1 MYDARLFTDKLPENI
16 TGALKDFSGNE
27 CYLIKREVD
36 RKSLLSNKNNCHN
49 NVQHYVE
56 KFGGE
61 RLNGWLLYRNEQW
74 IDEMGMW
81 VWHYHSAWI
90 TPKGKVV
97 DVTDDILYRKL
108 PLSTFIPDTKRKV
121 DLENGVAYNTI
132 VILDNYRIAD
142 RLAQASGEERKLSAG
157 VVYWTNNNVKYF
169 RGLDEHSGQYKLIRK
184 EYPQNIELLEKEYD
198 CKVSGGK
205 LVPNDPNHSMFQPD
219 IFFDY
224 SLGGG
229 A

>member
-16 TGALKDFSGNE
+16 TKSLKDFSGNE

-49 NVQHYVE
+49 NVQRYVE

-74 IDEMGMW
+74 INEMGIW
-81 VWHYHSAWI
+81 VWHYHSVWI
-90 TPKGKVV
+90 TPKNKIV
-97 DVTDDILYRKL
+97 DVTDNNLYKKL
-108 PLSTFIPDTKRKV
+108 PLSTFIPDTIRKV
-121 DLENGVAYNTI
+121 DLENGIAYNTI
-132 VILDNYRIAD
+132 VIFDNNRIAD
-142 RLAQASGEERKLSAG
+142 RFADASGEDRKLFSG
-157 VVYWTNNNVKYF
+157 VVYWTTNSVKFF
-169 RGLDEHSGQYKLIRK
+169 RGLDEHCGQYKLIRK
-184 EYPQNIELLEKEYD
+184 EYPQNLEMLEEEYD
-198 CKVSGGK
+198 CKANGGK
-205 LVPNDPNHSMFQPD
+205 LVPNDSNQSMIPSE

-229 A
+229 